1 MFKKKDSAPKDDLA
15 MNEAWEQLNARD
27 ELLDEMLDAEVMQE
41 RNPVKAE

>member
-1 MFKKKDSAPKDDLA
+1 MFKKKDSLPKDDLA